1 MPTLP
6 SPTEETAS
14 HGKPRPA
21 PGARPRTLLYIEDNP
36 ANMSLVEQLVSR
48 RADLR
53 LLTAIDAIHGIKLAR
68 ESQPEVILMD
78 INLPEVSGV
87 DALAIL
93 NEDPATTHIPI
104 IALTSNASVR
114 DVEFGIEVGFYR
126 YLTKPV
132 RIKEFMEAVDVAL
145 DFAAKRPR
153 NPKTG

>member
-1 MPTLP
+1 
-6 SPTEETAS
+6 
-14 HGKPRPA
+14 
-21 PGARPRTLLYIEDNP
+21 
-36 ANMSLVEQLVSR
+36 MSLVEQLVSR